1 MDPELQY
8 KIALSMLP
16 GIGGV
21 LARNL
26 LAYTGN
32 LEDIFKSPMKT
43 LMKIPG
49 IGEGNAQR
57 IKNSN
62 ALERAKEEIEFME
75 KNSIKASFYT
85 DSEFPRRLKTCIDAP
100 ILIYTKGNMNLDEHR
115 VISIVGTRNATEYGK
130 QVIDELVKSFSE
142 RAYKI
147 VIVSGLAY
155 GIDIHAHRAALK
167 YGLPTVGVVAHGL
180 DLLYPALHRET
191 AKKMQDNGGI
201 LSDFARGT
209 KIDPQNFVK
218 RNRIIAGLA
227 DATIVVESAEK
238 GGALITADIASSY
251 NRDVFAY
258 PGRSGDIYSQGCN
271 QLIRNNGADLI
282 EGIDDLE
289 FFMGWEKEAEKQ
301 AVQSSLFLELNENEQ
316 KVVDLLQKEGE
327 LFIDQ
332 ISASVQ
338 LPVSRVSAMMLTLE
352 FKNVITALPGKMYRL
367 RHIKTDYGRFNFLSI
382 FAA

>member
-32 LEDIFKSPMKT
+32 VEEIFRAPVKA

-49 IGEGNAQR
+49 IGEGNAHR
-57 IKNSN
+57 IKKSD
-62 ALERAKEEIEFME
+62 ALVRAEKEIEFIK
-75 KNSIKASFYT
+75 KNSIKASFYA
-85 DSEFPRRLKTCIDAP
+85 DSDFPRRLKTCIDAP
-100 ILIYTKGNMNLDEHR
+100 VVIYSKGNMNLDEHR

-130 QVIDELVKSFSE
+130 QAIDELVKSFSE
-142 RAYKI
+142 RGYKI
-147 VIVSGLAY
+147 LIVSGLAY

-167 YGLPTVGVVAHGL
+167 YELPTVGVVAHGL

-191 AKKMQDNGGI
+191 AKKMQENGGL
-201 LSDFARGT
+201 LSDFPSGT

-251 NRDVFAY
+251 NRDVFAF
-258 PGRSGDIYSQGCN
+258 PGRAGDTYSVGCN
-271 QLIRNNGADLI
+271 QLIRNNGASLI
-282 EGIDDLE
+282 QGINDLE
-289 FFMGWEKEAEKQ
+289 YFMGWEKEEEKQ
-301 AVQSSLFLELNENEQ
+301 AVQSSLFIELNENEQ
-316 KVVDLLQKEGE
+316 KVVDLLKEEGE

-332 ISASVQ
+332 ISSSIQ

-352 FKNVITALPGKMYRL
+352 FKNVIIALPGKMYRL
-367 RHIKTDYGRFNFLSI
+367 R
-382 FAA
+382 